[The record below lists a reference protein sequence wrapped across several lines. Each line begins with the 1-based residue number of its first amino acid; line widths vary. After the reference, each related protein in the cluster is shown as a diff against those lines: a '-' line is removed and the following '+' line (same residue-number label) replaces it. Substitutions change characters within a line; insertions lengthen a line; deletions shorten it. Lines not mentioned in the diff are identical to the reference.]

1 MKQISMKYAQQNLL
15 EIIKV
20 VNQAD
25 TSMEILDSRD
35 SSQAVIMSVKEY
47 RAIQETLYLMNDG
60 TLNKVHKAM
69 QDKSG
74 EIDITG
80 GIDWNKI

>member
-1 MKQISMKYAQQNLL
+1 MKYAQQNLL

-20 VNQAD
+20 VNQTD
-25 TSMEILDSRD
+25 TSMEILDSLG

-47 RAIQETLYLMNDG
+47 RAIPETLYLMNDG

-74 EIDITG
+74 EIDLTN